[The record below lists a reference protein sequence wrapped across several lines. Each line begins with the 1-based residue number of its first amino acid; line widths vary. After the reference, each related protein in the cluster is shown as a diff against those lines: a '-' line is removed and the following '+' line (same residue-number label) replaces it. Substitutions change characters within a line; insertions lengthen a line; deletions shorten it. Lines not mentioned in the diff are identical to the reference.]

1 MSDPT
6 PSQLEPTPSQLN
18 EREASSN
25 EYVMGEPHNVE
36 EPRLSNRMTNE
47 LDQQKLEELFNTYDK
62 STYEKGGLFGSNPHP
77 GGHT

>member
-1 MSDPT
+1 M
-6 PSQLEPTPSQLN
+6 
-18 EREASSN
+18 
-25 EYVMGEPHNVE
+25 E

-62 STYEKGGLFGSNPHP
+62 STYEKGGGFGSNPHP